1 MNNLF
6 KISTMQIQVRL
17 LIGALLLCFS
27 LQNCQDST
35 RPKADSSQQETPPN
49 LPAADGNYWFQGKA
63 EIARYKVEQERYGE
77 MRSAQQI
84 MVFVTEDF
92 SASKQVK
99 LDDPAAAGAD
109 RVPVLKVNLLRR
121 FVTGIYDYS
130 LMLSVFT
137 PFDQQQPKPS
147 LKVTTTVQDWCG
159 HVFQQYNRTDSSF
172 LAQTFSYFET
182 EGDRKEEV
190 KADILE
196 DEIWTLLRL
205 NPAVFADRKATV
217 VPSSIFLR
225 LRHKKL
231 AAENARFTLRNEDN
245 TSSLRLDFEKTD
257 RHLDIRFETAFPHRI
272 LGWEETV
279 DTKLVSRGTLEN
291 ISMQQYWS
299 EHDNQHEPLRKQIGL
314 EWF

>member
-1 MNNLF
+1 
-6 KISTMQIQVRL
+6 MQLPFRL
-17 LIGALLLCFS
+17 LFGALLCFS
-27 LQNCQDST
+27 LQNCHDST
-35 RPKADSSQQETPPN
+35 SPTANHPQKETPPN

-63 EIARYKVEQERYGE
+63 EIARYSVEQERYGE
-77 MRSAQQI
+77 MRTAQQI

-92 SASKQVK
+92 SAAKQVK

-159 HVFQQYNRTDSSF
+159 HVFSQFNRTDSSF

-182 EGDRKEEV
+182 EGDQKEEV
-190 KADILE
+190 KADMLE
-196 DEIWTLLRL
+196 DEVWTLLRL

-231 AAENARFTLRNEDN
+231 AAENARCIVANEGSTSTLH
-245 TSSLRLDFEKTD
+245 LKFEKTD
-257 RHLDIRFETAFPHRI
+257 RQLDIHFETAFPHRI
-272 LGWEETV
+272 LGWQETV
-279 DTKLVSRGTLEN
+279 DQKLVSRGKLEN

>member
-1 MNNLF
+1 MY
-6 KISTMQIQVRL
+6 KRTRL
-17 LIGALLLCFS
+17 LIGSLLLCFS
-27 LQNCQDST
+27 LQNCQDSAH
-35 RPKADSSQQETPPN
+35 PSDNGSN
-49 LPAADGNYWFQGKA
+49 LKLYPDLPTVSGNYWFQGKA

-77 MRSAQQI
+77 MRAAQQV
-84 MVFVTEDF
+84 MVFVTEDL

-130 LMLSVFT
+130 IMQSVFT
-137 PFDQQQPKPS
+137 PFDQQQAKPS

-159 HVFQQYNRTDSSF
+159 HVFSQFNRTDSSF
-172 LAQTFSYFET
+172 MAQTFSYFES
-182 EGDRKEEV
+182 EGDAKEEV
-190 KADILE
+190 KADMLE

-205 NPAVFADRKATV
+205 NPAFFTDRQAKV

-231 AAENARFTLRNEDN
+231 AAENARLALLNEGETSTLHLEFD
-245 TSSLRLDFEKTD
+245 KTD
-257 RHLDIRFETAFPHRI
+257 RQLDIHIETAFPHRI
-272 LGWEETV
+272 LGWKETV
-279 DTKLVSRGTLEN
+279 DQKLVSRGTLEN

-299 EHDNQHEPLRKQIGL
+299 EHDNQHEPLRKQMGL